1 MTKSE
6 LLDKIKRAEK
16 NPLIDASLKASLL
29 KKYNAQLAELE
40 KEEPKKES
48 KSEGSVGKKSK
59 IKDWYLKEYSSDKLG
74 KKLNDDSTFSD
85 LLIAISKGNDVY
97 AVLGVADSVVR
108 ERAFAKLSKIENKEG
123 QWAYN
128 TWLSH
133 DEDSEGKKETSKAKT
148 DDLASV
154 RVIANE
160 MAKNAGFKSA
170 KVDDLGNEAY
180 LIEISPSSTKDDS
193 QDGMVLNKYK
203 DGTFEVAE
211 MQAGKGGNFIN
222 VFGEYKTLKPA
233 LTQLLKGNKQKPI
246 KVIDMRSDSEKSEN
260 KKEPS
265 AKYKVGDIL
274 WHDTKHKGEFK
285 KVIIDAVTGFTG
297 DGHRYDVEFVDDED
311 KRINKF
317 AKSYDDLL
325 SKTKPKSEDKK
336 ETSSKKIKLK
346 EIKIHWAEGD
356 NSKYD
361 KFPKMYST
369 WSKSNDAIIPILKD
383 NKSDGGYNKVKF
395 TVFYE
400 DGETYDGRLDVSET
414 EDNPT
419 KTHNVIGQHIKDFL
433 DYELSEKSKSSAES
447 KKEVKEWLEK
457 YDLGLSSSKETV
469 NSENKK
475 EAKSEET
482 EEERCQKIIRDA
494 KAASKKARESAK
506 KSAKKPEVTKAKE
519 RIERTY
525 EIIENKIEKGSLTKA
540 EVAKLIVETKEV
552 LKMLEKALKSL

>member
-1 MTKSE
+1 MTKQE
-6 LLDKIKRAEK
+6 EIQDLKRRAQNKSLPASAVAALNKMIADLEK
-16 NPLIDASLKASLL
+16 EESS
-29 KKYNAQLAELE
+29 

-108 ERAFAKLSKIENKEG
+108 ERAFAKLSKIENKEA

-128 TWLSH
+128 TWLSN
-133 DEDSEGKKETSKAKT
+133 DEDSEGKKE
-148 DDLASV
+148 D
-154 RVIANE
+154 
-160 MAKNAGFKSA
+160 
-170 KVDDLGNEAY
+170 
-180 LIEISPSSTKDDS
+180 
-193 QDGMVLNKYK
+193 
-203 DGTFEVAE
+203 
-211 MQAGKGGNFIN
+211 
-222 VFGEYKTLKPA
+222 
-233 LTQLLKGNKQKPI
+233 
-246 KVIDMRSDSEKSEN
+246 

-265 AKYKVGDIL
+265 PKYKVGDIL

-336 ETSSKKIKLK
+336 ET
-346 EIKIHWAEGD
+346 
-356 NSKYD
+356 
-361 KFPKMYST
+361 
-369 WSKSNDAIIPILKD
+369 
-383 NKSDGGYNKVKF
+383 
-395 TVFYE
+395 
-400 DGETYDGRLDVSET
+400 
-414 EDNPT
+414 
-419 KTHNVIGQHIKDFL
+419 
-433 DYELSEKSKSSAES
+433 
-447 KKEVKEWLEK
+447 
-457 YDLGLSSSKETV
+457 
-469 NSENKK
+469 
-475 EAKSEET
+475 KSEET

>member
-40 KEEPKKES
+40 KEEPKKE
-48 KSEGSVGKKSK
+48 KSEPKK
-59 IKDWYLKEYSSDKLG
+59 E
-74 KKLNDDSTFSD
+74 
-85 LLIAISKGNDVY
+85 
-97 AVLGVADSVVR
+97 
-108 ERAFAKLSKIENKEG
+108 E
-123 QWAYN
+123 
-128 TWLSH
+128 
-133 DEDSEGKKETSKAKT
+133 KKET
-148 DDLASV
+148 
-154 RVIANE
+154 
-160 MAKNAGFKSA
+160 KS
-170 KVDDLGNEAY
+170 N
-180 LIEISPSSTKDDS
+180 
-193 QDGMVLNKYK
+193 NK
-203 DGTFEVAE
+203 G
-211 MQAGKGGNFIN
+211 
-222 VFGEYKTLKPA
+222 LKPKFKIGDVVDVIWGEEFGKKGKVTKVYSHELYPKSIKIEDA
-233 LTQLLKGNKQKPI
+233 ANYEIEGMSKNIPEDNLKI
-246 KVIDMRSDSEKSEN
+246 SDS
-260 KKEPS
+260 KKES
-265 AKYKVGDIL
+265 
-274 WHDTKHKGEFK
+274 
-285 KVIIDAVTGFTG
+285 
-297 DGHRYDVEFVDDED
+297 
-311 KRINKF
+311 
-317 AKSYDDLL
+317 
-325 SKTKPKSEDKK
+325 KSEDKK

-383 NKSDGGYNKVKF
+383 NKSGFGYNKVKF

-469 NSENKK
+469 NSEDKK

>member
-128 TWLSH
+128 MWLSN

-336 ETSSKKIKLK
+336 ET
-346 EIKIHWAEGD
+346 
-356 NSKYD
+356 
-361 KFPKMYST
+361 
-369 WSKSNDAIIPILKD
+369 
-383 NKSDGGYNKVKF
+383 
-395 TVFYE
+395 
-400 DGETYDGRLDVSET
+400 
-414 EDNPT
+414 
-419 KTHNVIGQHIKDFL
+419 
-433 DYELSEKSKSSAES
+433 
-447 KKEVKEWLEK
+447 
-457 YDLGLSSSKETV
+457 
-469 NSENKK
+469 
-475 EAKSEET
+475 KSEET